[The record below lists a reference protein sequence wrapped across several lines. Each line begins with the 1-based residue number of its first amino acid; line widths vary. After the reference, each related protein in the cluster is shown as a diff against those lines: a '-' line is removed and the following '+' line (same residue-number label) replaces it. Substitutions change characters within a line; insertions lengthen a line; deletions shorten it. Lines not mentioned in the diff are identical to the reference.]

1 MASVEKVF
9 TQRTLGLQ
17 DPLVSMHFFAPVPGG
32 LTPKVKVGTE
42 IESRKLGPICTVQ
55 YCTVSTVLLSVIRKA
70 FGMTK
75 ETKTYPLLSSAAGQS
90 RQVSSIQS
98 VAILDA
104 SATSQSAA
112 GNQARLQPS
121 LQFTFRCP

>member
-42 IESRKLGPICTVQ
+42 IESRKLGPICTVLAVQ
-55 YCTVSTVLLSVIRKA
+55 YCCR
-70 FGMTK
+70 
-75 ETKTYPLLSSAAGQS
+75 YSAKRSG
-90 RQVSSIQS
+90 
-98 VAILDA
+98 
-104 SATSQSAA
+104 
-112 GNQARLQPS
+112 
-121 LQFTFRCP
+121 

>member
-17 DPLVSMHFFAPVPGG
+17 DPLVSMHFFAPVSGAG

-42 IESRKLGPICTVQ
+42 IESRKLGPICTAVGTPQ
-55 YCTVSTVLLSVIRKA
+55 SA

>member
-42 IESRKLGPICTVQ
+42 IESRKLGPICTAVG
-55 YCTVSTVLLSVIRKA
+55 TVLRKA

>member
-17 DPLVSMHFFAPVPGG
+17 DPLVSMHFFAPVSGAG

-42 IESRKLGPICTVQ
+42 IESRKLGPICTV
-55 YCTVSTVLLSVIRKA
+55 LLSVLRKA